1 MNAIVLMQAA
11 VGQPIYRP
19 FMILA
24 ITLILVIAA
33 VVYFLWRK
41 PPEHEELSTIEKFR
55 ELVRAVL
62 TASLTAGF
70 VILTFEDK
78 IEPSIFA
85 NTYGIIIAFL
95 FGQKLGAEQP
105 KKTTP

>member
-1 MNAIVLMQAA
+1 MNPIVLMQATA
-11 VGQPIYRP
+11 IGQPIYRP

-41 PPEHEELSTIEKFR
+41 PVEHEELSTIEKFR

-70 VILTFEDK
+70 VILTFEGK
-78 IEPSIFA
+78 IDAAIFA

-95 FGQKLGAEQP
+95 FGQKLGAE
-105 KKTTP
+105 KKTT